1 MSLYTRPLTAILAR
15 LNSAN
20 GLALVE
26 NQYTY
31 SAPSPSTAGGGT
43 TNTKLTITAI
53 VPDSPYQGPV
63 DIYYQRLSL
72 ADLVGWLPSVIRCN
86 ALTTTL
92 DFIHYLNS
100 TFGLNFED
108 TDVVNAPLSGLTD
121 GAGAVTLQAQTN
133 SMGWI
138 GSGTFQIVKGN
149 YKLEDFVT
157 VTAFP
162 GLMYPVRDETR
173 PFAETYSYWRDFTDY
188 HDQLV
193 GLTTESTDLTAVAS
207 ALTGVTGSS
216 WVTAGTGRYSLE
228 GATVVYN
235 GATTSDYNQ
244 SFLSVIKVQL
254 DTTKNQ
260 GYAGNL
266 IMHYGRDPED
276 YEDWGAPS

>member
-15 LNSAN
+15 INSAN

-31 SAPSPSTAGGGT
+31 STPSPSTAGGGT

-63 DIYYQRLSL
+63 DVYYQRLDLASL
-72 ADLVGWLPSVIRCN
+72 VSWLPSVIRAN
-86 ALTTTL
+86 GLTTTL
-92 DFIHYLNS
+92 DFIHYLNT
-100 TFGLNFED
+100 TFGLNFDD
-108 TDVVNAPLSGLTD
+108 TDVVNSPLTGLTD
-121 GAGAVTLQAQTN
+121 GAGSVTLQAQPN

-138 GSGTFQIVKGN
+138 GTGTFQVVKGN
-149 YKLEDFVT
+149 YKLEDFLT
-157 VTAFP
+157 VTQFP

-173 PFAETYSYWRDFTDY
+173 PFAEAYSYWRDFTAY
-188 HDQLV
+188 HDSLLA
-193 GLTTESTDLTAVAS
+193 LTTDSTDLTAVQQ
-207 ALTGVTGSS
+207 ALVGVTGAA
-216 WVTAGTGRYSLE
+216 WVLAGTGRYSLE

-235 GATTSDYNQ
+235 GVTTTDYNQ
-244 SFLSVIKVQL
+244 AFLNVIEVQL
-254 DTTKNQ
+254 DPTKNQ

-276 YEDWGAPS
+276 YEDWGVQS